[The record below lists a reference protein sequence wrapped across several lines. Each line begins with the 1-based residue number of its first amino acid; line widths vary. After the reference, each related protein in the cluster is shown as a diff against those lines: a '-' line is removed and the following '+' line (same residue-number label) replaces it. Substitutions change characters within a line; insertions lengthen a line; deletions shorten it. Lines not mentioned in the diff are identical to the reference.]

1 MVTEKKFTDLGN
13 SQASL
18 TLTID
23 AASIEKSY
31 TEKLN
36 EYAKKIEIP
45 GFRKGHTPVSV
56 VERKIGKEVREE
68 VTFNLMEESLKE
80 TIQTLDAKEK
90 PLTYSTP
97 ELQDE
102 ETLLPFKKDSD
113 VTFTVKYDIAP
124 TFELPQYKGLE
135 VEYEDTTAV
144 TDEDVDREIEKFR
157 DQNAIVVNKTTP
169 AEEGDIATVD
179 YKVFEDGCE
188 DMDYS
193 RKDFSF
199 TLGKTY
205 NLFKLDDDIIGMKT
219 GESKETEKTY
229 GEEDAPLDEYRN
241 KTISFS
247 ITLTKLK
254 KRELPEV
261 DDDFAMDVK
270 AEYKT
275 VQELRD
281 GIRKDLEEKAE
292 EARNNSKGAAALEA
306 VMENVTF
313 TVPETM
319 VNNVLEARWDNLA
332 HSFGGTKM
340 LEALMKQRGE
350 SKEDFLAGM
359 KDDAAEEAKRE
370 IVLSAIAEK
379 EDFPV
384 TDEEIYE
391 ALGGEDK
398 LANLSEE
405 EKTNYKEYVKE
416 SLRIEKVIPFLIENN
431 TFKAAAAEKD
441 KE

>member
-23 AASIEKSY
+23 ASSIEKAY
-31 TEKLN
+31 TEKIN
-36 EYAKKIEIP
+36 EYAKKVEIP
-45 GFRKGHTPVSV
+45 GFRKGHTPLSV
-56 VERKIGKEVREE
+56 VERKIGSQVREE
-68 VTFNLMEESLKE
+68 VTLNLMEESLKE
-80 TIQTLDAKEK
+80 TLQTLDAAEK

-113 VTFTVKYDIAP
+113 VTFTVKYDIMP

-135 VEYEDTTAV
+135 VEYEDKTV
-144 TDEDVDREIEKFR
+144 TDEDVEREIEKLR
-157 DQNAIVVNKTTP
+157 DQNAIVINKTTP
-169 AEEGDIATVD
+169 AETGDIATVD
-179 YKVFEDGCE
+179 YKVFEDGVE
-188 DMDYS
+188 DADYS
-193 RKDFSF
+193 RKDFSL
-199 TLGKTY
+199 TLGSTY
-205 NLFKLDDDIIGMKT
+205 NLFKLDDDICGMST
-219 GESKETEKTY
+219 GETKEVEKTY
-229 GEEDAPLDEYRN
+229 GEEDAPLDEYVN

-270 AEYKT
+270 SEYKT
-275 VQELRD
+275 VQDLRD
-281 GIRKDLEEKAE
+281 GVRKDLDEKAE
-292 EARNNSKGAAALEA
+292 EVRKSAKGESVIKAI
-306 VMENVTF
+306 MENVTF

-332 HSFGGTKM
+332 RSFGGEKT
-340 LEALMKQRGE
+340 LEALMKSRGE
-350 SKEDFLAGM
+350 SKEDFLDEM
-359 KDDAAEEAKRE
+359 RDDAAEQARRE
-370 IVLSAIAEK
+370 IVLSRIAEK

-391 ALGGEDK
+391 EIGGEDK
-398 LANLSEE
+398 LADLSQEQKTGYMDYVRENL
-405 EKTNYKEYVKE
+405 KF
-416 SLRIEKVIPFLIENN
+416 EKVIPFLIENN

>member
-36 EYAKKIEIP
+36 EYAKKVEIP
-45 GFRKGHTPVSV
+45 GFRKGHTPLSV
-56 VERKIGKEVREE
+56 VERKIGREVREE

-90 PLTYSTP
+90 PLPYSTP

-113 VTFTVKYDIAP
+113 VTFTVRYDISP
-124 TFELPQYKGLE
+124 SFELPQYKGLE
-135 VEYEDTTAV
+135 VEYEDRTV
-144 TDEDVDREIEKFR
+144 TDEDVDREIEKLR

-219 GESKETEKTY
+219 GETKETEKTY
-229 GEEDAPLDEYRN
+229 GDEDAPLDEYRN

-270 AEYKT
+270 TEYKT

-281 GIRKDLEEKAE
+281 GVRKDLDEEAE
-292 EARNNSKGAAALEA
+292 EARKNAKGAAVIEA
-306 VMENVTF
+306 IMENVTF

-319 VNNVLEARWDNLA
+319 VNTVLESKWDNLA
-332 HSFGGTKM
+332 RSFGGEKI
-340 LEALMKQRGE
+340 LESWMKERGD
-350 SKEDFLAGM
+350 SKETFLSEM
-359 KDDAAEEAKRE
+359 KDDAEQDARRE
-370 IVLSAIAEK
+370 LVLSAIAEK

-391 ALGGEDK
+391 ELGGEDK
-398 LANLSEE
+398 LADLSEE
-405 EKTNYKEYVKE
+405 QKNSCMEYARENLKFK
-416 SLRIEKVIPFLIENN
+416 KVIPFLIENN
-431 TFKAAAAEKD
+431 SFKAAAAEKD

>member
-23 AASIEKSY
+23 AASIEKAY

-36 EYAKKIEIP
+36 EYAKKVEIP

-56 VERKIGKEVREE
+56 VERKIGSQVREE

-113 VTFTVKYDIAP
+113 VTFTVRYDIMP
-124 TFELPQYKGLE
+124 TFELPQYKGLD
-135 VEYEDTTAV
+135 VEYEDKPV
-144 TDEDVDREIEKFR
+144 TDEDVDREIEKLR
-157 DQNAIVVNKTTP
+157 EQNAIVVNKTTP
-169 AEEGDIATVD
+169 AEMDDIATVD
-179 YKVFEDGCE
+179 YTVYEDGVE
-188 DMDYS
+188 NAEYS
-193 RKDFSF
+193 RKDFSL

-205 NLFKLDDDIIGMKT
+205 NLFKLDDDITGMKT
-219 GESKETEKTY
+219 GETKEVEKTY
-229 GEEDAPLDEYRN
+229 GEEDAPVEEFKGR
-241 KTISFS
+241 TISFS

-270 AEYKT
+270 TEYKT
-275 VQELRD
+275 VRDLRD
-281 GIRKDLEEKAE
+281 GVRKDLDEKAE
-292 EARNNSKGAAALEA
+292 EARKNAKGAAVIEA
-306 VMENVTF
+306 IMENVTF

-319 VNNVLEARWDNLA
+319 VNSVLEARWDNLA
-332 HSFGGTKM
+332 RSFGGEKI
-340 LEALMKQRGE
+340 LESFMKQRGD
-350 SKEDFLAGM
+350 SKESFLAEM
-359 KDDAAEEAKRE
+359 KDDAADEARRE
-370 IVLSAIAEK
+370 VVLSAISEK

-391 ALGGEDK
+391 ELGGEDK

-405 EKTNYKEYVKE
+405 QKTGYMDYARENLK
-416 SLRIEKVIPFLIENN
+416 LGKVIPFLIENN
-431 TFKAAAAEKD
+431 NFKAVPAEKD

>member
-36 EYAKKIEIP
+36 EYAKKVEIP
-45 GFRKGHTPVSV
+45 GFRKGHTPLSV
-56 VERKIGKEVREE
+56 VERKIGREVREE

-80 TIQTLDAKEK
+80 TIQTLDAEKK
-90 PLTYSTP
+90 PLPYSTP

-113 VTFTVKYDIAP
+113 VTFTVKYDISP
-124 TFELPQYKGLE
+124 SFELPQYKGLE
-135 VEYEDTTAV
+135 VEYEDRTV
-144 TDEDVDREIEKFR
+144 TDEDVDREIEKLR

-169 AEEGDIATVD
+169 AEMGDIATVD
-179 YKVFEDGCE
+179 YKVIEDGYE

-219 GESKETEKTY
+219 GETKETEKTY
-229 GEEDAPLDEYRN
+229 GDEDAPLDEYRN

-270 AEYKT
+270 TEYKT

-281 GIRKDLEEKAE
+281 GVRKDLDEEAE
-292 EARNNSKGAAALEA
+292 EARKNAKGAAVIEA

-313 TVPETM
+313 SVPETM
-319 VNNVLEARWDNLA
+319 VNTVLESKWDNLA
-332 HSFGGTKM
+332 RSFGGEKI
-340 LEALMKQRGE
+340 LESWMKARGD
-350 SKEDFLAGM
+350 SKETFLSEM
-359 KDDAAEEAKRE
+359 KDDAEQEARRE
-370 IVLSAIAEK
+370 LVLSAIAEK

-391 ALGGEDK
+391 ELGGEDK

-405 EKTNYKEYVKE
+405 QKNSCMEYARENLKFK
-416 SLRIEKVIPFLIENN
+416 KVLPFLIENN
-431 TFKAAAAEKD
+431 SFKAAAAEKD

>member
-23 AASIEKSY
+23 ASSIEKAY
-31 TEKLN
+31 TEKIN
-36 EYAKKIEIP
+36 EYAKKVEIP
-45 GFRKGHTPVSV
+45 GFRKGHTPLSV
-56 VERKIGKEVREE
+56 VERKIGSQVREE
-68 VTFNLMEESLKE
+68 VTLNLMEESLKE
-80 TIQTLDAKEK
+80 TLQTLDAAEK

-113 VTFTVKYDIAP
+113 VTFTVKYDIMP

-135 VEYEDTTAV
+135 VEYEDKTV
-144 TDEDVDREIEKFR
+144 TDEDVEREIEKLR
-157 DQNAIVVNKTTP
+157 DQNAIVINKTTP
-169 AEEGDIATVD
+169 AETGDIATVD
-179 YKVFEDGCE
+179 YKVFEDGVE
-188 DMDYS
+188 DADYS
-193 RKDFSF
+193 RKDFSL
-199 TLGKTY
+199 TLGSTY
-205 NLFKLDDDIIGMKT
+205 NLFKLDDDICGMST
-219 GESKETEKTY
+219 GETKEVEKTY
-229 GEEDAPLDEYRN
+229 GEEDAPLDEYVN

-270 AEYKT
+270 SEYKT
-275 VQELRD
+275 VQDLRD
-281 GIRKDLEEKAE
+281 GVRKDLEEKAE
-292 EARNNSKGAAALEA
+292 EVRKSAKGESVIKAI
-306 VMENVTF
+306 MENVTF

-332 HSFGGTKM
+332 RSFGGEKT
-340 LEALMKQRGE
+340 LEALMKSRGE
-350 SKEDFLAGM
+350 SKEDFLDEM
-359 KDDAAEEAKRE
+359 RDDAAEQARRE
-370 IVLSAIAEK
+370 IVLSRIAEK

-391 ALGGEDK
+391 EIGGEDK
-398 LANLSEE
+398 LADLSQEQKTGYMDYVRENL
-405 EKTNYKEYVKE
+405 KF
-416 SLRIEKVIPFLIENN
+416 EKVIPFLIENN

>member
-23 AASIEKSY
+23 ASSIEKAY
-31 TEKLN
+31 TEKIN
-36 EYAKKIEIP
+36 EYAKKVEIP
-45 GFRKGHTPVSV
+45 GFRKGHTPLSV
-56 VERKIGKEVREE
+56 VERKIGSQVREE
-68 VTFNLMEESLKE
+68 VTLNLMEESLKE
-80 TIQTLDAKEK
+80 TLQTLDAAEK

-113 VTFTVKYDIAP
+113 VTFTVKYDIMP

-135 VEYEDTTAV
+135 VEYEDKTV
-144 TDEDVDREIEKFR
+144 TDEDVEREIEKLR
-157 DQNAIVVNKTTP
+157 DQNAIVINKTTP
-169 AEEGDIATVD
+169 AETGDIATVD
-179 YKVFEDGCE
+179 YKVFEDGVE
-188 DMDYS
+188 DADYS
-193 RKDFSF
+193 RKDFSL
-199 TLGKTY
+199 TLGSTY
-205 NLFKLDDDIIGMKT
+205 NLFKLDDDICGMST
-219 GESKETEKTY
+219 GETKEVEKTY
-229 GEEDAPLDEYRN
+229 GEEDAPLDEYVN

-270 AEYKT
+270 SEYKT
-275 VQELRD
+275 VQDLRD
-281 GIRKDLEEKAE
+281 GVRKDLEEKAE
-292 EARNNSKGAAALEA
+292 EVRKSAKGESLIKAI
-306 VMENVTF
+306 MENVTF

-332 HSFGGTKM
+332 RSFGGEKT
-340 LEALMKQRGE
+340 LEALMKSRGE
-350 SKEDFLAGM
+350 SKEDFLDEM
-359 KDDAAEEAKRE
+359 RDDAAEQARRE
-370 IVLSAIAEK
+370 IVLSRIAEK

-391 ALGGEDK
+391 EIGGEDK
-398 LANLSEE
+398 LADLSQEQKTGYMDYVRENL
-405 EKTNYKEYVKE
+405 KF
-416 SLRIEKVIPFLIENN
+416 EKVIPFLIENN